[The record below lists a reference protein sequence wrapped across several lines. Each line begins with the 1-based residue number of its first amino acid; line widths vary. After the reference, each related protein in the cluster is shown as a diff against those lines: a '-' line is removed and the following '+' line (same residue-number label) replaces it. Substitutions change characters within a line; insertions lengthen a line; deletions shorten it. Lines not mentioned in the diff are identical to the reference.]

1 VQIYNLFI
9 FLQGNCRLKKTLYIR
24 FFKIIIMFKYKV
36 FSFIGLTLL
45 SISCGGD
52 KNDEKNIFSIDTSAM
67 MQAYNPSQSVDL
79 GIKNEQNRTIDSVIY
94 YVNDINIG
102 KSLKNEKIHFSL
114 ENQKLGYTR
123 IKALI
128 YSEGKNS
135 ETETNF
141 IVYAKDAPE
150 LLEYK
155 IVNTFDHDSTS
166 YTQGYEFYEDHL
178 IEGSGQYGNSSLRKT
193 DYKTGN
199 VLEKVDLNKQ
209 YFGEG
214 VTVLK
219 DKIYQLTWNEN
230 TAFVYDA
237 KTLKQE
243 KAISYF
249 RKDLAGWG
257 LTNDGTNLYMSDGS
271 EKIYILNPETFEMI
285 DYINVYTNA
294 NKIDNINEMEWIDGK
309 IWANIYEKDM
319 VIKIDPKTGAV
330 ERILN
335 LSDLKTK
342 VKKTLQ
348 QGEVLNG
355 IAYNPKTKTILVTGK
370 NWDKSFELSV
380 E

>member
-1 VQIYNLFI
+1 
-9 FLQGNCRLKKTLYIR
+9 
-24 FFKIIIMFKYKV
+24 MFKYKV

>member
-1 VQIYNLFI
+1 
-9 FLQGNCRLKKTLYIR
+9 
-24 FFKIIIMFKYKV
+24 MFKYKV
-36 FSFIGLTLL
+36 FSFIGLTIL
-45 SISCGGD
+45 SISCGED
-52 KNDEKNIFSIDTSAM
+52 KNDEKNNFSIDTSAM

-79 GIKNEQNRTIDSVIY
+79 GIKNEESKVIDSVIY
-94 YVNDINIG
+94 YINDKNIG
-102 KSLKNEKIHFSL
+102 KSIKNEKINFSL
-114 ENQKLGYTR
+114 ENEKLGYTR
-123 IKALI
+123 VKALI

-141 IVYAKDAPE
+141 IIYAKDAPE
-150 LLEYK
+150 LVNYK
-155 IVNTFDHDSTS
+155 IVNTYNHDLSS
-166 YTQGYEFYEDHL
+166 YTQGYEFYDGFL

-193 DYKTGN
+193 DYKTGD
-199 VLEKVDLNKQ
+199 VIEKIDIDKQ

-237 KTLKQE
+237 KTFKKE
-243 KAISYF
+243 KSIPYF
-249 RKDLAGWG
+249 RKDLPGWG

-294 NKIDNINEMEWIDGK
+294 NKIDFINEMEWIDGK

-319 VIKIDPKTGAV
+319 VIRINPKTGAI
-330 ERILN
+330 EKILN
-335 LSDLKTK
+335 LSELKTK
-342 VKKTLQ
+342 VTKPLQ

-355 IAYNPKTKTILVTGK
+355 IAYNPETKTMLVTGK
-370 NWDKSFELSV
+370 NWDKAFEIKV